1 MKKVHLKKININ
13 RISKEYETWM
23 NDWEIIKFTEQ
34 RFKKTSIK
42 DIKNYLKKINNSK
55 NDFIYGIYIKDR
67 KNDIHIGNIKI
78 GSINF
83 YHKRAEISYF
93 IGNKFF
99 WNKGVGK
106 KAINLILNIAKN
118 KFKLKKIIAGVYS
131 LNRSSINVLLSNGF
145 KKEATLKSHIVFKNK
160 RYNSYIYGYVFR

>member
-67 KNDIHIGNIKI
+67 KNDIHIGNIKQDQLTFI
-78 GSINF
+78 IKEQKF
-83 YHKRAEISYF
+83 PILQEIS
-93 IGNKFF
+93 FF
-99 WNKGVGK
+99 GIKVWEK
-106 KAINLILNIAKN
+106 KQ
-118 KFKLKKIIAGVYS
+118 
-131 LNRSSINVLLSNGF
+131 
-145 KKEATLKSHIVFKNK
+145 
-160 RYNSYIYGYVFR
+160 

>member
-55 NDFIYGIYIKDR
+55 SDFIYGIYIKDR

-145 KKEATLKSHIVFKNK
+145 KKEATLKSHIVFNNK